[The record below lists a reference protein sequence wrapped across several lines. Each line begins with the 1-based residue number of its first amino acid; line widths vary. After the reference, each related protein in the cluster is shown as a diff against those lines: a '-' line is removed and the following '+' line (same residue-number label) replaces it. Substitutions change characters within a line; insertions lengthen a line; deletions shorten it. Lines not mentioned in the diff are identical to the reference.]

1 MSGPTVG
8 VATAGAATG
17 PGDAQAGSAI
27 PLSVIM
33 LTLLAGAIRFGTL
46 TRMSLWMD
54 EYIWT
59 LTASL
64 TSLGAI
70 FNRPDG
76 YPPTMA
82 LLVRGL
88 TALGLDSDFALRA
101 PSALAGTLSVPA
113 LYFLGRRFVG
123 HRGAL
128 AAAGLL
134 AIHPFAVWY
143 SQELGAYAFLS
154 FFALIASLCLVALLD
169 GGGMPAA
176 IGYAVA
182 ATLGFGVHYYFAFVV
197 LAHLPFAVA
206 ALWRSRAGARRRLLV
221 TAALSAA
228 GLLLWAPIFLDDVRA
243 QREHDRG
250 SAASL
255 FAVPYTAQLF
265 AGGFGLGPP
274 LREMHAAVR
283 AGSTPSGFT
292 ARQMAPAVAGIA
304 ILAGLMILGLG
315 ADWRGRLPLL
325 LALTIVPFLGPWM
338 NSFAGVGYRPRYAVA
353 ALPFALLL
361 ASGGLASARRG
372 TARALIAAL
381 VLVELYGLVRS
392 FHPDHA
398 REDTR
403 SAAIYVAAGG
413 GGPVLLLGEGA
424 EAYKRYARA
433 PGALVD
439 LDLEDVRDPARL
451 APLLDA
457 VMATGRDV
465 WLVSSRPWTEDPDDE
480 VPRRLAE
487 TLRPAERKRF
497 AGVVVQRF
505 ARPPA

>member
-1 MSGPTVG
+1 
-8 VATAGAATG
+8 
-17 PGDAQAGSAI
+17 
-27 PLSVIM
+27 
-33 LTLLAGAIRFGTL
+33 
-46 TRMSLWMD
+46 LWMD

-70 FNRPDG
+70 LNRPDG

-113 LYFLGRRFVG
+113 LYFLGRRLIG
-123 HRGAL
+123 HRAAL

-143 SQELGAYAFLS
+143 SQELGAYALLS
-154 FFALIASLCLVALLD
+154 FFALTSSLCLLSLID
-169 GGGMPAA
+169 GGGLPAA
-176 IGYAVA
+176 LAYAVSV
-182 ATLGFGVHYYFAFVV
+182 TCGFGVHYYFAFVV
-197 LAHLPFAVA
+197 LAHFPFAVA
-206 ALWRSRAGARRRLLV
+206 ALGRARGPARRTLLV
-221 TAALSAA
+221 TAALTAG

-250 SAASL
+250 STASL

-274 LREMHAAVR
+274 LRDMHAAMR
-283 AGSTPSGFT
+283 AGSTPTGIT
-292 ARQMAPAVAGIA
+292 MRQMAPSIAGMA
-304 ILAGLMILGLG
+304 ILTGLILLGLG
-315 ADWRGRLPLL
+315 ADWGGRRALL
-325 LALTIVPFLGPWM
+325 VTLLILPFLGPWV

-361 ASGGLASARRG
+361 AAGGLATKQRK
-372 TARALIAAL
+372 TALLLVVPL

-392 FHPDHA
+392 FHPEHA

-424 EAYKRYARA
+424 EAYKRYARSR
-433 PGALVD
+433 GGLLD
-439 LDLEDVRDPARL
+439 LDLKDVRDPERL
-451 APLLDA
+451 GRLLDPILA
-457 VMATGRDV
+457 GGTDV
-465 WLVSSRPWTEDPDDE
+465 WLVSSRPWTEDPDGE
-480 VPRRLAE
+480 VPRRLAL
-487 TLRPAERKRF
+487 TLRPAESKRF

-505 ARPPA
+505 VRPPA